1 MLTNAQLV
9 TLKAAILADPTLSSK
24 VMNSDGDLAIADL
37 LNLPFSPPFTV
48 WKTNVTNEQIVS
60 SADAVE
66 VVGLTTAKLT
76 AYQCLLWSNGVN
88 PSKANVRNG
97 FDQVFSAAG
106 GVITRA
112 ALLILWKR
120 LAKYGEKIFATG
132 TGTDA
137 VPALLTFEGN
147 ISGIEVGQA
156 RNLP

>member
-9 TLKAAILADPTLSSK
+9 TLKAAILADPALAAQP
-24 VMNSDGDLAIADL
+24 MNDDGHFAIADL
-37 LNLPFSPPFTV
+37 LNQPFSPSYTV
-48 WKTNVTNEQIVS
+48 WKTNVTNEQIV
-60 SADAVE
+60 ATVDAVE
-66 VVGLTTAKLT
+66 LVGLTTGKLT

-106 GVITRA
+106 GVTTRA
-112 ALLILWKR
+112 SLLVLWKR

-137 VPALLTFEGN
+137 VPASLTFEGN
-147 ISGIEVGQA
+147 ISGNDVSQA